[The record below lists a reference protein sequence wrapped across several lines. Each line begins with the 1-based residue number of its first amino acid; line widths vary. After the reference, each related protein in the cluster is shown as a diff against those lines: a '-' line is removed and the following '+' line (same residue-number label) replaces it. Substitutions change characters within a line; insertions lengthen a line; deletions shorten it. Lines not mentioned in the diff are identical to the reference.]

1 MRLRRGRLPDA
12 SLRARVMA
20 AAAILVA
27 LTSLVTG
34 FFGTALLRS
43 YLYSRADAQL
53 RHFAA
58 VASRVL
64 ERSDRPVRP
73 SGPQQTLPTQF
84 LVEFQAG
91 DAQSRGWGGRA
102 SAPQHRTDAFA
113 APRPG

>member
-1 MRLRRGRLPDA
+1 MRRRRGELADA
-12 SLRARVMA
+12 SLRVRVMA

-34 FFGTALLRS
+34 FFSPALLRT

-58 VASRVL
+58 IASRVL

-73 SGPQQTLPTQF
+73 SGQQQTLPTQF
-84 LVEFQAG
+84 LV
-91 DAQSRGWGGRA
+91 
-102 SAPQHRTDAFA
+102 
-113 APRPG
+113 